1 LVDSAGRKEGGDKV
15 THRIRRVAVLGAGT
29 MGAAIAA
36 HCANAGLEVDLLD
49 IAPDEPDAD
58 KNDVVKAGFER
69 MRKARP
75 AALMSEAVAERITLG
90 TFEED
95 FDRVGQAD
103 WILEAIIEKLEPK
116 RQLMRRVEAV
126 AKEEAI
132 ISSNTSGIPLHRI
145 SEGRSQG
152 FRRRFLGTHFFNP
165 PRYLKL
171 LEIIPTED
179 TNPEVAE
186 YVRNFGERV
195 LGKGG
200 VIAKDT
206 PNFIGNRLGS
216 FTGMQS
222 ARYAFENGYRIE
234 EVDAI
239 TGPLIGHP
247 KTATFRLNDQVGL
260 DIAVGVAENLYEAVP
275 EDESREELKPHPKLK
290 EMLEK
295 NLLGNKTEGG
305 FYKRDKRDGKTV
317 FDVLDLESF
326 EHHPAENPEI
336 PIAEEAWKKGDLG
349 ARLRFLVDRADEDR
363 HARFIRDTLLPY
375 LAYASRRV
383 PDISDTLEDVDHA
396 MEWGFVYQTGP
407 FRTWDLLGVQET
419 VERMES
425 LHIEVAPWVKEMLDG
440 GDVSFYKKEGGRE
453 LVYSPA
459 EKGYEPVRE
468 DPMVISLDRLR
479 EESKELTRND
489 SASLLD
495 LGDGVLCLEFHSR
508 GNSIDQAAV
517 EVGYRALEALER
529 EDVIGLVIGNEGRSF
544 CAGANI
550 GEIVHAA
557 QNGMLDDVGKRVD
570 AFQNLLMGL
579 RFAPKP
585 VVAAPRGQTL
595 GGGLEI
601 CLHSDRIVAAGE
613 TYMGLVEAGVGLVP
627 AGGGTKE
634 LVRRLVSRPLS
645 ISPDAT
651 PLPFV
656 QKAFETIAMAKT
668 SSSALEAREMGFFDE
683 DDRVVMNADHLLS
696 AAKREVRNLAGGY
709 VPPERSKN
717 IYAAGK
723 TARAALEVAV
733 KTMQWGRYASSYDGV
748 IAGHV
753 ARVLTGGDLS
763 LPQWVPEEHLL
774 KLEKEAFLD
783 LLKNEK
789 THERIKHMLETGKPL
804 RN

>member
-1 LVDSAGRKEGGDKV
+1 M
-15 THRIRRVAVLGAGT
+15 THRVRRVAVLGAGT

-36 HCANAGLEVDLLD
+36 HCANAGLEVDVLD

-58 KNDVVKAGFER
+58 KNDIVKAGFER
-69 MRKARP
+69 MKNARP
-75 AALMSEAVAERITLG
+75 AALMSEVVSDRISLG
-90 TFEED
+90 NFDDD
-95 FDRVGQAD
+95 FGRVGEAD
-103 WILEAIIEKLEPK
+103 WVLEAIVEKLEPK
-116 RQLMRRVEAV
+116 RQLMERAESV
-126 AKEEAI
+126 AKEAAI

-145 SEGRSQG
+145 AEGRSPG

-171 LEIIPTED
+171 LEIIPTAD
-179 TNPEVAE
+179 TDPDIVEF
-186 YVRNFGERV
+186 VRDFGERV

-200 VIAKDT
+200 VIAKET

-222 ARYAFENGYRIE
+222 ASYALENGYGIE

-260 DIAVGVAENLYEAVP
+260 DIAVGVAENLYEAAP
-275 EDESREELKPHPKLK
+275 EDESREEFKPHPKLK
-290 EMLEK
+290 EMLDK
-295 NLLGNKTEGG
+295 NLLGNKTGAG

-317 FDVLDLESF
+317 FDVLDLTTF
-326 EHHPAENPEI
+326 EHHPPENPKI
-336 PIAEEAWKKGDLG
+336 PIAQEAQKQGDLG
-349 ARLRFLVDRADEDR
+349 ARLRFLIGKADHDR

-375 LAYASRRV
+375 MAYASRRV
-383 PDISDTLEDVDHA
+383 PEISDTLEDVDHA
-396 MEWGFVYQTGP
+396 MEWGFVHQTGP
-407 FRTWDLLGVQET
+407 FRTWDLLGVRET
-419 VERMES
+419 VERLEAMD
-425 LHIEVAPWVKEMLDG
+425 IEVAPWVKEMLDG
-440 GDVSFYKKEGGRE
+440 GDESFYKNEGTRE
-453 LVYSPA
+453 LVYSPV

-479 EESKELTRND
+479 EEGKEIARND

-508 GNSIDQAAV
+508 GNSIDEAV
-517 EVGYRALEALER
+517 VEMGYMALEALER
-529 EDVIGLVIGNEGRSF
+529 DDVVGLVIGNEGRNF
-544 CAGANI
+544 CVGANLFEIAQGVKQGAI
-550 GEIVHAA
+550 GEI
-557 QNGMLDDVGKRVD
+557 GERVE
-570 AFQNLLMGL
+570 ALQNLLMGF

-595 GGGLEI
+595 GGGLEV
-601 CLHSDRIVAAGE
+601 CLHSDRTVAAGE
-613 TYMGLVEAGVGLVP
+613 TYMGLVEAGVGLIP

-634 LVRRLVSRPLS
+634 LARRIVSKPLS
-645 ISPDAT
+645 ITPDAT

-668 SSSALEAREMGFFDE
+668 SSSALEAKEMGFLEE

-696 AAKREVRNLAGGY
+696 AARREVHDLADGHL
-709 VPPERSKN
+709 PPDRGKN
-717 IYAAGK
+717 VYAAGK
-723 TARAALEVAV
+723 TARAALEVAI
-733 KTMQWGRYASSYDGV
+733 KTVQWGRYASEHDGV

-763 LPQWVPEEHLL
+763 LPQWVPEDYLL
-774 KLEKEAFLD
+774 RLEKEAFLD

-789 THERIKHMLETGKPL
+789 TRERIGHMLETGKPL